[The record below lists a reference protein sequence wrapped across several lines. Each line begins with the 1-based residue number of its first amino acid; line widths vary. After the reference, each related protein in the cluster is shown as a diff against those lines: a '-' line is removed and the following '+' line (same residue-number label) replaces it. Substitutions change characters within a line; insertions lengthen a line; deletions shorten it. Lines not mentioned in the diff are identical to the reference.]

1 MPLVVA
7 ATALDCSSEAVGIT
21 SEWTTATDASSAIAS
36 SAKSVAIIRYESIS
50 TIISMPIIPST
61 DGTAFTATS
70 RARDACKLTG
80 ALLPKLLVI
89 VASSPDSSSVATLSS
104 VATATE
110 TSVAVTIKLVSA
122 ILPQSAD
129 ATVSE
134 STVIA
139 DTTSELLVM
148 TTSESNGGISE
159 LTAADVKSTLASISG

>member
-21 SEWTTATDASSAIAS
+21 SEWTTATDASSATAS

-80 ALLPKLLVI
+80 ALLPKLI